1 MMDIQRKIRI
11 LLQKLITFPDMTTLE
26 ILDSNRELARI
37 PLKTGSV
44 TAGRLRTNTVAL
56 ENAGVSRQ
64 HLRIE
69 TDSTGTWHV
78 LEDLGSLNG
87 TYVNGQKVGVCL
99 LQAGDEIQ
107 LGQFKIRVLSE

>member
-1 MMDIQRKIRI
+1 MA
-11 LLQKLITFPDMTTLE
+11 TLE
-26 ILDSNRELARI
+26 ILDSNREFARF
-37 PLKTGSV
+37 PLEPGSV

-69 TDSTGTWHV
+69 TDPTGTWHV

-87 TYVNGQKVGVCL
+87 TYVNGQKIGACL
-99 LQAGDEIQ
+99 VQVGDEIQ
-107 LGQFKIRVLSE
+107 LGQFRLKIAVD